1 MTLRGEMREQTSV
14 LRYDQ
19 SRRLTVVKTV
29 GFAIALAA
37 AAQVAIP
44 LPGTPVPFT
53 LQPLLVVLAG
63 LWLSP
68 RAAVASMVLYLGAG
82 ALGLPVWAPMGLPGA
97 ARLIGPTGG
106 YLISYPVAGWLVSTL
121 AQRSSGYLPR
131 VLAALAGIAV
141 MYVGGIA
148 QLAVLTG
155 SLATSALIG
164 AAPFA
169 ALDLVKCLVAGAL
182 APRGPGSTP

>member
-1 MTLRGEMREQTSV
+1 MTEQANTLGYEKSI
-14 LRYDQ
+14 
-19 SRRLTVVKTV
+19 RLTVVKTV
-29 GFAIALAA
+29 GFAVALAA
-37 AAQVAIP
+37 AAHVAIP

-53 LQPLLVVLAG
+53 LQPFLVVLAG

-68 RAAVASMVLYLGAG
+68 RAAVASMVMYLGAG
-82 ALGLPVWAPMGLPGA
+82 ALGLPVWAPIGLPGA

-106 YLISYPVAGWLVSTL
+106 YLLSYPVAAWLVAALS
-121 AQRSSGYLPR
+121 QRSTGYLPR

-141 MYVGGIA
+141 MYIGGIA

-164 AAPFA
+164 VAPFA

-182 APRGPGSTP
+182 APRGPGNTP